1 MYENK
6 KENRPYTNTIRIQL
20 YTILFNYDLIRP
32 NCEIKLSYPKI
43 VWHSCD
49 SCKFCNKFKQAKNI
63 CINFFHFLK
72 KQVFFVSQSFT
83 ASSLLQEHRYPSN
96 RIDARVDPKCQRIN
110 YKNISLHNHRCILKL
125 QKTKMNLKNI
135 IRLNL

>member
-20 YTILFNYDLIRP
+20 YSILFNYDLIRP

-43 VWHSCD
+43 VWHSCN
-49 SCKFCNKFKQAKNI
+49 SCKVCNKFKQAKNI

-72 KQVFFVSQSFT
+72 NKCSLSVSL
-83 ASSLLQEHRYPSN
+83 SLLLLLFFRNIDPSN
-96 RIDARVDPKCQRIN
+96 RIDAQVDPKCQMIYEKIHLYAIYR
-110 YKNISLHNHRCILKL
+110 YVL
-125 QKTKMNLKNI
+125 
-135 IRLNL
+135 